1 MFVGLLG
8 RRLSD
13 GGLSLCQF
21 GARAGGPAAAFG
33 CAIGPAV
40 RRRRHFPCRF
50 SGGFG
55 LFEQF
60 CFYFSGTKGEF
71 SECSTPASFLLAFS
85 VRMVAPHLSAL
96 LEAAMLV
103 AVPDK
108 TLHRL
113 LKLALRAY
121 APPPLFAPALVP
133 LKRNPSRLCRAFLA
147 VTDATTNVNVA
158 DEGAPAAAKRAAA
171 LAALSEAFRVSVGTY
186 SGPGKTISDDDAT
199 LLCDTVYAS
208 WAAELHLADPR
219 TLRDALLSLSRGDDD
234 FVESLEFAMYALRRA
249 FAERCL
255 AWRSA
260 CFSQG
265 AARRRLPCVHSRC
278 SRRTCGG
285 HYGPTPGRCPRGA
298 ETAPSGRRPPQVHG
312 SVCIAAGRST
322 PRVAGCTGTEPG
334 TRCVRSRSE
343 PFIA

>member
-1 MFVGLLG
+1 MPI
-8 RRLSD
+8 
-13 GGLSLCQF
+13 F
-21 GARAGGPAAAFG
+21 GWVRTFRTVLFLFFG
-33 CAIGPAV
+33 Y
-40 RRRRHFPCRF
+40 
-50 SGGFG
+50 
-55 LFEQF
+55 Q
-60 CFYFSGTKGEF
+60 GEF

-85 VRMVAPHLSAL
+85 VRMVAQHLSAL

-108 TLHRL
+108 TLHRI

-158 DEGAPAAAKRAAA
+158 DEGAPAVAKRAAA
-171 LAALSEAFRVSVGTY
+171 LAALSEAFRVAVGAY
-186 SGPGKTISDDDAT
+186 SGPGKTISGDDAT
-199 LLCDTVYAS
+199 RLCDTVCAS
-208 WAAELHLADPR
+208 WAAELHLADRR
-219 TLRDALLSLSRGDDD
+219 TLRDALLSLSPEGDDD
-234 FVESLEFAMYALRRA
+234 FLESLEFAMYALRRA

-265 AARRRLPCVHSRC
+265 AAHRRLPCVHSRC

-285 HYGPTPGRCPRGA
+285 HYGPMPGRCPRGA
-298 ETAPSGRRPPQVHG
+298 KTAPSGRRPPPVHG
-312 SVCIAAGRST
+312 SVFIAAGRST
-322 PRVAGCTGTEPG
+322 PRAAGCTGTYPG
-334 TRCVRSRSE
+334 TRCVPSRSE